1 MTRARLKVPEQMN
14 LMHPIANHSRGFT
27 LVEALVSLVVMSVGM
42 IGIAAMYAQGL
53 GAERT
58 SQYRGI
64 AVNLAADLADRIR
77 SNRLAAGAYAAG
89 AADNACDPAGGG
101 GVDCTPA
108 EMAAHDLFL
117 WDQQVTAQLPNGAW
131 QVQFNAGALPPSY
144 TMQLNW
150 VEVGQADPVEYAV
163 QIQVPGF

>member
-1 MTRARLKVPEQMN
+1 M
-14 LMHPIANHSRGFT
+14 IAAQCSLHHSRGFT

-58 SQYRGI
+58 SQYRGV
-64 AVNLAADLADRIR
+64 AVMLAGDLADRIR
-77 SNRLAAGAYAAG
+77 SNRLAAGAYAGG
-89 AADNACDPAGGG
+89 AANSGCDPSGGG

-117 WDQQVTAQLPNGAW
+117 WDQQVTALLPNGAW
-131 QVQFNAGALPPSY
+131 QVQFNAAALPPGY
-144 TMQLNW
+144 AIQLSW
-150 VEVGQADPVEYAV
+150 TEVGQVDPVLYAA
-163 QIQVPGF
+163 QIRVPGF